1 MGRFGRGDDND
12 GKGEGTAALHATRD
26 RLAALPL
33 AELADEILWQ
43 TFGPGTGNEW
53 QRLPIADVYKRFDP
67 TGSGN
72 FPGLPQP
79 LVLEVQYLIEEG
91 LQQLEHGALIVQGV
105 LGSNYS
111 SAAFHLTRAG
121 ATRLGL

>member
-1 MGRFGRGDDND
+1 MGLFGRD
-12 GKGEGTAALHATRD
+12 GKDDKPNEKTAALHATRD
-26 RLAALPL
+26 QLAALPL
-33 AELADEILWQ
+33 PDLAELVLQRA
-43 TFGPGTGNEW
+43 FGPGTGNEW
-53 QRLPIADVYKRFDP
+53 QRLPIADVYKPFDP
-67 TGSGN
+67 TGSGT

-91 LQQLEHGALIVQGV
+91 LQQLEHDAHIVQGV

-121 ATRLGL
+121 AARLGL